1 MIWMRTFYNDHHERK
16 QRTLIF
22 DLTTCRPVVHC
33 QLHGTNW
40 LCGIGALYCTV
51 SMHRDGQIVSVYV
64 FMRERKKTRFIVLV
78 SERLLFCPRSGIG
91 VYVVNY
97 QGYPII
103 LNNKWN
109 LTHNNWWPPSL
120 LLLLLCVFFNPGR
133 VNNEASL
140 FRPVEKAF
148 VSFCSDQ
155 RKGRTPI
162 YDYDSFMCLLSQL
175 SVSQPW
181 KTKNS
186 TGASPNKPCQG
197 FIRNRSL

>member
-1 MIWMRTFYNDHHERK
+1 MQNLKRPHTAAEDKELCNISRQKDFVFLEAHILEWCEYSSMIWMRIFYNDHHERK
-16 QRTLIF
+16 QRTLIL
-22 DLTTCRPVVHC
+22 DLTACRPVVHC

-40 LCGIGALYCTV
+40 RCGISALYCTM
-51 SMHRDGQIVSVYV
+51 SMHRDSQIVSVYV

-120 LLLLLCVFFNPGR
+120 LLLLLCVFVNPGR

-140 FRPVEKAF
+140 F
-148 VSFCSDQ
+148 
-155 RKGRTPI
+155 
-162 YDYDSFMCLLSQL
+162 
-175 SVSQPW
+175 
-181 KTKNS
+181 
-186 TGASPNKPCQG
+186 
-197 FIRNRSL
+197 